1 MSDIK
6 KGSPALQLSA
16 VQKSYGDHRVLC
28 GIDLKVMPGQILGL
42 LGKNGAGKSTLIE
55 ILCGLRQADSGLISV
70 CGMNP
75 AKESVGHL
83 IGYAPQDLGIYP
95 DLTVMENLT
104 YYGQLEGLSRKRSF
118 ARAEEVMNC

>member
-1 MSDIK
+1 VSDVK
-6 KGSPALQLSA
+6 KGSPALQLNA
-16 VQKSYGDHRVLC
+16 VQKSYGDHHVLC
-28 GIDLKVMPGQILGL
+28 GVDLKVMPGQILGL

-55 ILCGLRQADSGLISV
+55 ILCGLRQADSGSISV

-118 ARAEEVMNC
+118 A

>member
-1 MSDIK
+1 
-6 KGSPALQLSA
+6 
-16 VQKSYGDHRVLC
+16 
-28 GIDLKVMPGQILGL
+28 MPGQILGL

-55 ILCGLRQADSGLISV
+55 ILCGLRQADSGSISV

-95 DLTVMENLT
+95 DLTVMENLA

-118 ARAEEVMNC
+118 ARSIRWTKKKAALRYGHYARTQGYLYG